1 MQETPHPPHR
11 SEVPSVGCSHVLW
24 RTKYLGQVNLLCV
37 FSSPTPV
44 DSKSSWIFWA
54 QIFSLTSWSK
64 KDLGQKIFV
73 RDWTGTLHYFGAFL
87 TPPPPLHFPFQ
98 SDTSTTYKIKQL
110 PNRPPLSTKGENCLE
125 DDFKR
130 YLSHFLSFSLSLHRH
145 EFHKKCVDPWLKL
158 KRTCPICKQN
168 ITNDNRRRMAAGSTS
183 SISSVSSGT
192 TQESSLQEEEEV
204 QSMEQQQSVQVAV
217 DIDQESVSVPNTM
230 AFVWSNFSAAF
241 CYIS

>member
-130 YLSHFLSFSLSLHRH
+130 YLSHFLSFSLSTGMSFTRNVWILGWSSRGRAPSANRTSQTTTGDGWLPVVPAASVASAVVQHRR
-145 EFHKKCVDPWLKL
+145 VASRR
-158 KRTCPICKQN
+158 KRKY
-168 ITNDNRRRMAAGSTS
+168 RA
-183 SISSVSSGT
+183 
-192 TQESSLQEEEEV
+192 
-204 QSMEQQQSVQVAV
+204 
-217 DIDQESVSVPNTM
+217 
-230 AFVWSNFSAAF
+230 WSNSRV
-241 CYIS
+241 CR